1 MSPENNELKLTRC
14 EDIAPLLVF
23 YTCDEL
29 NTSEREQID
38 AHLAKCGECRAQLS
52 EEDALQTEIGRMPQ
66 AADQFDTSGVLL
78 SQCRSELSEALDEL
92 SAPRVQAEERWQP
105 FAWARQWMA
114 LRPGWS
120 AAALLLVGAII
131 GTQAYLWLP
140 FGAPG
145 GNGPAV
151 SVLAAPKLT
160 DEQLSKMQVSN
171 VNFSP
176 TGEIQLQL
184 QAEQPM
190 TLSSDDDD
198 VDFRRALTF
207 VITNGE
213 RFNAGVRIDCV
224 EALRN
229 AANNDEQTRN
239 ALLVAARKDRNAAV
253 RMKALDALRD
263 LAGTPAVRDVLLE
276 TLKQDPNPG
285 VRVEAVNLLVR
296 AIESVNDA
304 PDVADM
310 SDSGL
315 SAPGGTPQPSLP
327 VTGKDSE
334 QRILRALDEL
344 RQHDSNRYVRLRSA
358 AALRQ
363 IAQQDLQ

>member
-1 MSPENNELKLTRC
+1 MSPEMNGEPKLTRC
-14 EDIAPLLVF
+14 EDVAPLLVF

-29 NTSEREQID
+29 TACEREQID
-38 AHLAKCGECRAQLS
+38 AHLAKCNECRTQLT
-52 EEDALQTEIGRMPQ
+52 EEDALRAEIDRMPQ
-66 AADQFDTSGVLL
+66 AADQFDASGILL
-78 SQCRSELSEALDEL
+78 SQCRSELSEQLDEL
-92 SAPRVQAEERWQP
+92 SAPKVEEHWRP
-105 FAWARQWMA
+105 FGWIRQWMA

-120 AAALLLVGAII
+120 AAALLLVGAIV

-140 FGAPG
+140 ISVPG

-160 DEQLSKMQVSN
+160 DDQLDKMQVSN
-171 VNFSP
+171 VDFSHP
-176 TGEIQLQL
+176 TGKIRLQL
-184 QAEQPM
+184 QAEQPI

-198 VDFRRALTF
+198 VDVRRVLNF
-207 VITNGE
+207 VITNSE

-229 AANNDEQTRN
+229 AANSDGQTRD
-239 ALLVAARKDRNAAV
+239 ALLIAARKDQNPAV

-263 LAGTPAVRDVLLE
+263 LTSMPAVRDVLLE

-296 AIESVNDA
+296 ALESANELPVVSDANDSEVSVSGA
-304 PDVADM
+304 MPPSPVADKE
-310 SDSGL
+310 
-315 SAPGGTPQPSLP
+315 A
-327 VTGKDSE
+327 E

>member
-1 MSPENNELKLTRC
+1 MSPEMNNEPKVTRC
-14 EDIAPLLVF
+14 EDVAPLLVF

-29 NTSEREQID
+29 STSEREQID
-38 AHLAKCGECRAQLS
+38 AHLAKCDECRAQLT
-52 EEDALQTEIGRMPQ
+52 EEDALQAEIDRMPQ
-66 AADQFDTSGVLL
+66 AADQFDASGVLL
-78 SQCRSELSEALDEL
+78 SQCRSELSEQLDEL
-92 SAPRVQAEERWQP
+92 SAPKVEERWQP
-105 FAWARQWMA
+105 FGWIRQWMA

-120 AAALLLVGAII
+120 AAALLLVGAIV
-131 GTQAYLWLP
+131 GAQAYLWLP
-140 FGAPG
+140 IGVPG

-160 DEQLSKMQVSN
+160 DDQLDKMQVSN
-171 VNFSP
+171 VDLSHPN
-176 TGEIQLQL
+176 GKIQLQL
-184 QAEQPM
+184 QAEQPI

-198 VDFRRALTF
+198 ADVRRVLTF
-207 VITNGE
+207 VITNSD

-229 AANNDEQTRN
+229 KANSDGQTRD
-239 ALLVAARKDRNAAV
+239 ALLIAARKDQNPAV

-263 LAGTPAVRDVLLE
+263 LTSMPAVRDVLLE

-296 AIESVNDA
+296 ALESESALSEAVGTND
-304 PDVADM
+304 
-310 SDSGL
+310 SDL
-315 SAPGGTPQPSLP
+315 PAPGATPQALP
-327 VTGKDSE
+327 VAGKDAE